1 MILNRTPI
9 LHKLCMLVF
18 MVKLNN
24 KDVIKVHPIL
34 VYKRFNVNFNDDL
47 MVTTHVSLTN
57 EVNKIMK

>member
-1 MILNRTPI
+1 
-9 LHKLCMLVF
+9 MLVF